1 MFKTNQWIL
10 WDIVT
15 DEDGE
20 RLKIPVSPH
29 TLSAC
34 NAHDPQQWV
43 SYEAAALL
51 GPSVGKGVAFV
62 FTESDPYFFID
73 LDECIVNGQYSLL
86 AQEMLATFPGAYTE
100 ISQSG
105 TGLHIIGSA
114 PKIAHR
120 CHDKAIGIELYTEK
134 RFIALTWKNM
144 SGNPDT
150 VHDLTAVVEKYL
162 KPGAEAGPKDWTY
175 TPVREWRGFTD
186 DTELIRKALAS
197 TSAASTFGSKCSFR
211 QLWEA
216 DTAALA
222 AAYPDQRREYN
233 ASQADAALAQHL
245 AFYTGCDCDRIKNL
259 MLQSGLKRD
268 KWESREDYL
277 PRTILKAIS
286 QQRDVYGAVKLK
298 ADTESVRLKAEQI
311 RKEKLAGADDAAF
324 NALYNKSGPAA
335 SAQFWVNNA
344 TRQLDELLA
353 LLRPVTQA
361 PPPTVSTEPSRRQG
375 YQYMSADLQI
385 EYFKGCCYVTSEHR
399 IFTPDGQHMKPEQ
412 FNANYGGYIFQLD
425 EMGEKTTRKAWE
437 AFTEN
442 QCLQFPKVAGTCFKP
457 DTPAGGIFI
466 REGLPVVNTYI
477 PYDPVRTHG
486 DASRFIKHL
495 EILLPD
501 TRDRTILTSYL
512 AACCQY
518 KGVKFQWAPLI
529 QGVEGNGKTLITSC
543 LEYCLGAKYTHRP
556 NASDLDNKFNGWLMD
571 KLLIAIED
579 IFVTDN
585 KMQVLEILKPM
596 ITGEGLEVQKKGV
609 DQVTVNICCNFI
621 FNSNHRGAVRKTE
634 NERRFAIFYT
644 AQQEQRDIAR
654 DGMDGEYFN
663 SIYEWLRHGGFAI
676 VAEYLYTYAIPPE
689 FNPATHCQR
698 APFTSSTRAAIE
710 ESLGGLE
717 QEIKESIDAGKVGF
731 CGGWIS
737 SVALDALI
745 SELRL
750 TRAIPPSKRKE
761 VLKSMGYI
769 PHPALP
775 DGRATGNIMC
785 DGGKRPRLYVKQGTH
800 GALII
805 EPAEVAKKYSE
816 EQGQ

>member
-1 MFKTNQWIL
+1 MFKTNQWLL
-10 WDIVT
+10 WGLIQD
-15 DEDGE
+15 DDGE
-20 RLKIPVSPH
+20 WTKIPVSPH
-29 TLSAC
+29 TLKAC

-43 SYEAAALL
+43 SYETAAAL
-51 GPSVGKGVAFV
+51 GPMVDKGLAFV

-73 LDECIVNGQYSLL
+73 IDECIKDGQYSLL
-86 AQEMLATFPGAYTE
+86 AQEMLAAFHGAYTE
-100 ISQSG
+100 VSRSG
-105 TGLHIIGSA
+105 TGLHIIGTA

-120 CHDKAIGIELYTEK
+120 CRDDRIGIELYTEK

-144 SGNPDT
+144 SGDPDKAF
-150 VHDLTAVVEKYL
+150 DLTALVEKYL
-162 KPGAEAGPKDWTY
+162 KPGVTSGPAEWTDK
-175 TPVREWRGFTD
+175 PVREWRGFAD
-186 DTELIRKALAS
+186 DKELIKKAMGA

-222 AAYPDQRREYN
+222 QAFPNTRAAYN

-245 AFYTGCDCDRIKNL
+245 AFYTGCDCGRIKNL
-259 MLQSGLKRD
+259 MLQSGLMRD
-268 KWESREDYL
+268 KYNREDYL
-277 PRTILKAIS
+277 PRTILKACS
-286 QQRDVYGAVKLK
+286 QQGDVYGAVKLK
-298 ADTESVRLKAEQI
+298 AGTEPQRLQAEQI
-311 RKEKLAGADDAAF
+311 RKDKLAAADDAAF
-324 NALYNKSGPAA
+324 NALYNKSGPSSTAH
-335 SAQFWVNNA
+335 FWISNS
-344 TRQLDELLA
+344 TRPLGELLS
-353 LLRPVTQA
+353 LLRPLTQA
-361 PPPTVSTEPSRRQG
+361 PPPTVATTPARRQG

-399 IFTPDGQHMKPEQ
+399 IFTPDGQRMKPEQ

-457 DTPAGGIFI
+457 DTPPGSVFM

-477 PYDPVRTHG
+477 PYNPERAAG
-486 DASRFIKHL
+486 DASRFIRHL

-501 TRDRTILTSYL
+501 TRDRAILTSYL

-529 QGVEGNGKTLITSC
+529 QGVEGNGKTLITAC

-579 IFVTDN
+579 IFVTEN

-596 ITGEGLEVQKKGV
+596 FTGEGLEVQKKGV

-621 FNSNHRGAVRKTE
+621 FNSNHKGAVRKTE

-644 AQQEQRDIAR
+644 AQQEREDIAR
-654 DGMDGEYFN
+654 DGMTGEYFN

-676 VAEYLYTYAIPPE
+676 VAEYLYTYPIPDE

-698 APFTSSTRAAIE
+698 APFTSSTRQAIE
-710 ESLGGLE
+710 ESQGIVE
-717 QEIKESIDAGKVGF
+717 QEILEAIEEGRLGF
-731 CGGWIS
+731 RGDWIS
-737 SVALDALI
+737 SAALDVILLN
-745 SELRL
+745 LRKQL
-750 TRAIPPSKRKE
+750 SHTRRKE
-761 VLKSMGYI
+761 ILKSMGYI

-775 DGRATGNIMC
+775 DGGRATSATMC
-785 DGGKRPRLYVKQGTH
+785 DGGKRPRIYVKQGSPAVHITN
-800 GALII
+800 G
-805 EPAEVAKKYSE
+805 AEVTKKYVE
-816 EQGQ
+816 AQNLT